1 MKRERRHFD
10 KEFKEMTI
18 NLCLSGKS
26 TSEVADELGIRREL
40 VARWKREYN
49 QYGFG
54 SFSGHGNANMT
65 PEQKEIAKLKRE
77 LKDAQIE
84 RDILKKAISIFSKG
98 DNKYSGS

>member
-26 TSEVADELGIRREL
+26 SREVADELGIRREL

-49 QYGFG
+49 QYGSG

-98 DNKYSGS
+98 DNKYSNS